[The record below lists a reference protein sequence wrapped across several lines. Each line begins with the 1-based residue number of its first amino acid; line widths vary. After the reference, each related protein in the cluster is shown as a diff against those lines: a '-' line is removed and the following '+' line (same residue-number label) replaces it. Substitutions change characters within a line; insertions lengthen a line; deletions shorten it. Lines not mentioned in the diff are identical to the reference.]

1 MQHER
6 NILKEGI
13 GMKRILPVPALLA
26 ALLLL
31 AGCSAP
37 QAPAAASEPADQ
49 PGQIARLE
57 TEIQTL
63 ERDNLSLH
71 HQIDGYSRVLPYVMA
86 DPPDMTV
93 NASADLDGNGREESI
108 TLQLYSGHDLFL
120 VTIDELSLMGMGSN
134 VDSEIHL
141 LDLNTDDPFLEV
153 AVAESG
159 PSDDYF
165 TTFYRWTPEEFHT
178 MGRVGGRPSAGITL
192 NGDGTLTA
200 QTRGQVLHTWFYDRD
215 YRINRFGRL
224 ESVPTG
230 FYPMDT
236 PVTALVDLTLTAAPG
251 RGEPI
256 DVKAGESLVI
266 EASDDISFLQIRTGE
281 GQTGYLELE
290 GFDRIKGTDYT
301 GSDAFGGLNYAD

>member
-1 MQHER
+1 MKH
-6 NILKEGI
+6 ILSI
-13 GMKRILPVPALLA
+13 PALLA
-26 ALLLL
+26 AILILLS
-31 AGCSAP
+31 GCSAP
-37 QAPAAASEPADQ
+37 QTPASSDGTADQ
-49 PGQIARLE
+49 PEQLEQIARLE
-57 TEIQTL
+57 TERQTL
-63 ERDNLSLH
+63 ERDSLSLH
-71 HQIDGYSRVLPYVMA
+71 HQIDGYSRVLPYVMT
-86 DPPDMTV
+86 DPPDTTV
-93 NASADLDGNGREESI
+93 NASADLDGNGREETI
-108 TLQLYSGHDLFL
+108 RLQLYSGHDLFL
-120 VTIDELSLMGMGSN
+120 LTIEDLSLMGMGSN
-134 VDSEIHL
+134 VDPVIHL
-141 LDLNTDDPFLEV
+141 VDLNTDDPFLEV

-165 TTFYRWTPEEFHT
+165 TTFYRWTQEEFHT
-178 MGRVGGRPSAGITL
+178 MGRVGGRPGAGITIG
-192 NGDGTLTA
+192 GDGTLTA

-224 ESVPTG
+224 ASVPTG

-251 RGEPI
+251 HGEPI

-301 GSDAFGGLNYAD
+301 GSDAFEGLNYAD